1 MKARQKPVLPSPLL
15 HNAEFAALQRLFK
28 AAAGLSFDASALPV
42 FQQRLASRLPLH
54 DLTNFR
60 DYLRVLDSGPES
72 QEEMAAAL
80 ELVTSGETYF
90 FRHEE
95 QLRLFSDTI
104 LPAIA
109 QANALRRRLSIWSA
123 GCSSGEEAYTA
134 AILVQESGLFNGW
147 QVRIM
152 GSDLSHERI
161 EHARQ
166 GCYFQGAFRTTRDDI
181 RQRYFIPQGVETGAD
196 AGARTGMPVRHKRFW
211 QVQEQTRQLC
221 QFSVVN
227 LFQLGRWSSPP
238 GLEVDMLSRRA
249 DVILCRNVLLYLD
262 ERARVRVLGNLYEHL
277 APGGFLLLG
286 HSESLK
292 SVETPFD
299 LVSLQQELAFRRPAR
314 TRRGAS
320 P

>member
-1 MKARQKPVLPSPLL
+1 VLRLPLL
-15 HNAEFAALQRLFK
+15 SNAEFAALQRLFNH
-28 AAAGLSFDASALPV
+28 AAGLSFDASALPV
-42 FQQRLASRLPLH
+42 FQQRLASRLPLY
-54 DLTNFR
+54 DLTCFR
-60 DYLRVLDSGPES
+60 DYLRVLESGPES
-72 QEEMAAAL
+72 QDEMAAAL

-95 QLRLFSDTI
+95 QLRLFSETI
-104 LPAIA
+104 LPALA
-109 QANALRRRLSIWSA
+109 EANASRRRLSIWSA
-123 GCSSGEEAYTA
+123 GCASGEEAYTA
-134 AILVQESGLFNGW
+134 AILVQESGLFQGW

-166 GCYFQGAFRTTRDDI
+166 GCYFQGAFRSTRDGI
-181 RQRYFIPQGVETGAD
+181 RERYFVP
-196 AGARTGMPVRHKRFW
+196 AGAAPGTGGAPTAARGRHNPRVW
-211 QVQEQTRQLC
+211 QVHEQTRQLC

-227 LFQLGRWSSPP
+227 LFQLGRWSTPP
-238 GLEVDMLSRRA
+238 GLELDALSRRA

-292 SVETPFD
+292 SVEAPLD
-299 LVSLQQELAFRRPAR
+299 LISLQQELAFRRPSR
-314 TRRGAS
+314 GRRGAS

>member
-1 MKARQKPVLPSPLL
+1 LPILS
-15 HNAEFAALQRLFK
+15 NAEFAALQRLFNQ
-28 AAAGLSFDASALPV
+28 AAGLSFDSSALPV
-42 FQQRLASRLPLH
+42 FQQRLAARLPLYE
-54 DLTNFR
+54 LSNFR
-60 DYLRVLDSGPES
+60 DYLRVLESGPES
-72 QEEMAAAL
+72 QDEMAAAL

-95 QLRLFSDTI
+95 QLRLFSETI
-104 LPAIA
+104 LPTLAE
-109 QANALRRRLSIWSA
+109 ANASRRRLSIWSA

-134 AILVQESGLFNGW
+134 AILVQESGLFHGW

-152 GSDLSHERI
+152 GSDLSPERI

-166 GCYFQGAFRTTRDDI
+166 GCYFQGAFRVTRDGI
-181 RQRYFIPQGVETGAD
+181 RERYFVPAGVVAGGAP
-196 AGARTGMPVRHKRFW
+196 AAARGRHTPRVW
-211 QVQEQTRQLC
+211 QVHEQTRQLC
-221 QFSVVN
+221 QFSVLN

-238 GLEVDMLSRRA
+238 GLEVDVLSRRA

-292 SVETPFD
+292 SVDAPLK
-299 LVSLQQELAFRRPAR
+299 LVSLQQELAFRRPPRA
-314 TRRGAS
+314 RRGAL

>member
-1 MKARQKPVLPSPLL
+1 MLPLPILS
-15 HNAEFAALQRLFK
+15 NAEFAALQRLFND
-28 AAAGLSFDASALPV
+28 AAGLSFDASALPV
-42 FQQRLASRLPLH
+42 FQQRLAARLPLYE
-54 DLTNFR
+54 LTNFR
-60 DYLRVLDSGPES
+60 DYLRVLEFGPES
-72 QEEMAAAL
+72 QDEMAAAL

-95 QLRLFSDTI
+95 QLRLFSETI
-104 LPAIA
+104 LPTLAE
-109 QANALRRRLSIWSA
+109 ANASRRRLSIWSA

-134 AILVQESGLFNGW
+134 AILVQESGLFHGW

-152 GSDLSHERI
+152 GSDLSPERI

-166 GCYFQGAFRTTRDDI
+166 GCYFQGAFRVTRDGI
-181 RQRYFIPQGVETGAD
+181 RERYFVP
-196 AGARTGMPVRHKRFW
+196 AGAAGGSPAAARGRHTPRVW
-211 QVQEQTRQLC
+211 QVEEQTRQLC
-221 QFSVVN
+221 QFSVLN

-238 GLEVDMLSRRA
+238 GLEVDVLSRRA

-292 SVETPFD
+292 SVEATLD
-299 LVSLQQELAFRRPAR
+299 LVSLQQELAFRRPPR
-314 TRRGAS
+314 GRRGAL

>member
-1 MKARQKPVLPSPLL
+1 VLPSPQL
-15 HNAEFAALQRLFK
+15 HHAEFTALQRLFR

-54 DLTNFR
+54 DLSSFR
-60 DYLRVLDSGPES
+60 DYLRVIEAGPQS
-72 QEEMAAAL
+72 HEEMTAAL
-80 ELVTSGETYF
+80 ELVTAGETYF

-95 QLRLFSDTI
+95 QLRLFSETI

-109 QANALRRRLSIWSA
+109 EANAARRRLSIWSA

-134 AILVQESGLFNGW
+134 AILVQESGLFDGW

-152 GSDLSHERI
+152 GTDLSHERI

-181 RQRYFIPQGVETGAD
+181 RQRYFIPQGEETGAATAAQ
-196 AGARTGMPVRHKRFW
+196 AGTPVRHKRFW

-221 QFSVVN
+221 QFGVLN
-227 LFQLGRWSSPP
+227 LFQLARWSTALEP
-238 GLEVDMLSRRA
+238 EVDTLSRRA

-292 SVETPFD
+292 SLEAPLD
-299 LVSLQQELAFRRPAR
+299 LVSLQQELAFRRPSR
-314 TRRGAS
+314 LRRGGL